1 MYPHCFPSET
11 HYREWVGYAKIV
23 AEPVHICEDCTKD
36 FQREMLLEERCKPS
50 PKWWIGKKPEGQTWK
65 HS

>member
-1 MYPHCFPSET
+1 MYPHCFPSEK

-23 AEPVHICEDCTKD
+23 AEPVNICEDCTKD

-50 PKWWIGKKPEGQTWK
+50 PKWLIGKKPEGT
-65 HS
+65 S